1 MKTAPKKPPR
11 IPSGLRSSRAIGA
24 YSVIAGLVVWQLAY
38 QGLAWTHYFKDY
50 AIYHFL
56 SSPLQVMQS
65 FGELYQSGELLR
77 NSYFSLLE
85 FVYGFLLAIV
95 VGVLIGFIMATNK
108 KINYFLDPWVSCLY
122 ATPLV
127 ALAPVIMVW
136 FGLGIFPNSLVVFL
150 GAVFPILLNTYT
162 GIKSVRQNLV
172 EVIRAFGGSSTQVF
186 FKVMIPDATP
196 AIITGIR
203 LAVGRAVISVVVAEL
218 FGAEAG
224 LGFMVYFYSQRFLPG
239 PVFVALVVLVVFG
252 ILSFLAL
259 EKVQGWL
266 SPWYTYQLR
275 RTAPGMEMDRS

>member
-1 MKTAPKKPPR
+1 MKSVAKKQPLVPPW
-11 IPSGLRSSRAIGA
+11 LRSSRAIGA
-24 YSVIAGLVVWQLAY
+24 YSVIVGLAIWQLAY
-38 QGLAWTHYFKDY
+38 QGLAWTYYFKAY
-50 AIYHFL
+50 AINHFL
-56 SSPLQVMQS
+56 SSPLQVIQS

-77 NSYFSLLE
+77 HSYFSLLE

-95 VGVLIGFIMATNK
+95 VGILIGFIMATSK
-108 KINYFLDPWVSCLY
+108 KINYYLDPWVSCLY

-162 GIKSVRQNLV
+162 GIKSVRENLIDV
-172 EVIRAFGGSSTQVF
+172 VRAFGGSPAQIF

-196 AIITGIR
+196 TIITGIR

-239 PVFVALVVLVVFG
+239 PVFVAIVVLVVFG

-266 SPWYTYQLR
+266 SPWYAYRLR
-275 RTAPGMEMDRS
+275 RQAHGMEMEQS

>member
-1 MKTAPKKPPR
+1 MKSTTQKEPLVPAW
-11 IPSGLRSSRAIGA
+11 LRSSRTMGA
-24 YSVIAGLVVWQLAY
+24 YSVVVGIGIWQLVY
-38 QGLAWTHYFKDY
+38 EGLARTHYFKDY
-50 AIYHFL
+50 AIHHFL
-56 SSPLQVMQS
+56 SSPLQVIQS
-65 FGELYQSGELLR
+65 FSELSQSGELLR
-77 NSYFSLLE
+77 HSTFSLLE

-95 VGVLIGFIMATNK
+95 IGIPIGFLMATIK
-108 KINYFLDPWVSCLY
+108 KIDYYLDPWVSCLY

-136 FGLGIFPNSLVVFL
+136 FGLGIFPNSLIVFL

-162 GIKSVRQNLV
+162 GIKCVRENLV
-172 EVIRAFGGSSTQVF
+172 EVVRAFGGSPLQVF
-186 FKVMIPDATP
+186 FKVMIPDAAS

-239 PVFVALVVLVVFG
+239 PVFVAIVVLVVFG

-275 RTAPGMEMDRS
+275 RDNHGMEME

>member
-1 MKTAPKKPPR
+1 VKSAVKKDSLVPAR
-11 IPSGLRSSRAIGA
+11 LRSSRLVGA
-24 YSVIAGLVVWQLAY
+24 YSVIVGIALWQFAY
-38 QGLAWTHYFKDY
+38 EGLARTRFFRAY
-50 AIYHFL
+50 AIHHFL
-56 SSPLQVMQS
+56 SSPWQVIQT
-65 FGELYQSGELLR
+65 FGELCQSGELFR
-77 NSYFSLLE
+77 HSYFSLLE

-95 VGVLIGFIMATNK
+95 IGIPIGFIMATVK
-108 KINYFLDPWVSCLY
+108 KINHYLDPWVSCLY

-162 GIKSVRQNLV
+162 GIKAVRENLI
-172 EVIRAFGGSSTQVF
+172 EVVRAFGGSPSQIF
-186 FKVMIPDATP
+186 LKVMIPDATP

-239 PVFVALVVLVVFG
+239 PVFVGIVVLVMFG

-259 EKVQGWL
+259 EKLQGWL
-266 SPWYTYQLR
+266 SPWYAYQLR
-275 RTAPGMEMDRS
+275 REVHGLEME

>member
-1 MKTAPKKPPR
+1 MKSVAKKEPLVPAW
-11 IPSGLRSSRAIGA
+11 LRSSRMIGA
-24 YSVIAGLVVWQLAY
+24 CSVIVGIGIWQLAY
-38 QGLAWTHYFKDY
+38 EGLARTHYFKAY
-50 AIYHFL
+50 AIHHFL
-56 SSPLQVMQS
+56 SSPLQVVQT
-65 FGELYQSGELLR
+65 FGELYRSGELVR
-77 NSYFSLLE
+77 HSYFSFLE

-95 VGVLIGFIMATNK
+95 VGIPIGFIMATLK
-108 KINYFLDPWVSCLY
+108 KINYYLDPWVSCLY

-127 ALAPVIMVW
+127 ALAPIIMVF

-162 GIKSVRQNLV
+162 GIKSVRENLV
-172 EVIRAFGGSSTQVF
+172 EVVRAFGGSRLQLF

-196 AIITGIR
+196 AIIAGIR

-239 PVFVALVVLVVFG
+239 PVFVGIVVLVVFG

-259 EKVQGWL
+259 ERLQGWL

-275 RTAPGMEMDRS
+275 RQAHGMEME

>member
-1 MKTAPKKPPR
+1 MKSVAKKKPFVPAW
-11 IPSGLRSSRAIGA
+11 LRSSRMIAA
-24 YSVIAGLVVWQLAY
+24 YSVIVGIFMWQLAY
-38 QGLAWTHYFKDY
+38 DGLARTHYFKAY
-50 AIYHFL
+50 AIHHFL
-56 SSPLQVMQS
+56 SSPLQVS
-65 FGELYQSGELLR
+65 RTFGELYQSGELLR
-77 NSYFSLLE
+77 HASFSLLE

-95 VGVLIGFIMATNK
+95 IGIPIGFLMATIK
-108 KINYFLDPWVSCLY
+108 KIDYYLDPWVSCLY

-136 FGLGIFPNSLVVFL
+136 FGLGIFPNSLIVFL

-162 GIKSVRQNLV
+162 GIKCVRENLV
-172 EVIRAFGGSSTQVF
+172 EVVRAFGGSPLQVF
-186 FKVMIPDATP
+186 FKVMIPDAAP

-239 PVFVALVVLVVFG
+239 PVFVGIVVLVVFG
-252 ILSFLAL
+252 ILSFQAL

-266 SPWYTYQLR
+266 SPWYSYQLKR
-275 RTAPGMEMDRS
+275 RVHGMEME

>member
-1 MKTAPKKPPR
+1 MKFVATREAV
-11 IPSGLRSSRAIGA
+11 IPAWIRSPQFLGA
-24 YSVIAGLVVWQLAY
+24 SSVIIGIMIWQLGY
-38 QGLAWTHYFKDY
+38 EWLARTYYFKAY
-50 AIYHFL
+50 AIHHFL
-56 SSPLQVMQS
+56 SSPLQVIRS

-77 NSYFSLLE
+77 HCTFSLLE

-95 VGVLIGFIMATNK
+95 IGIPIGFLMAVHK
-108 KINYFLDPWVSCLY
+108 KINYYLDPWISCLY

-127 ALAPVIMVW
+127 ALAPIIMVW
-136 FGLGIFPNSLVVFL
+136 FGLGIIPNALVVFL

-162 GIKSVRQNLV
+162 GIKSVRANLV
-172 EVIRAFGGSSTQVF
+172 EVVKAFGGSSSQVF

-239 PVFVALVVLVVFG
+239 PVFVGIVVLVIFG
-252 ILSFLAL
+252 ILSFVAL
-259 EKVQGWL
+259 EKVQAWL
-266 SPWYTYQLR
+266 SPWYVYQLKR
-275 RTAPGMEMDRS
+275 QIHGE

>member
-1 MKTAPKKPPR
+1 MTSVAKKEPLVPAWWRSPR
-11 IPSGLRSSRAIGA
+11 MIAA
-24 YSVIAGLVVWQLAY
+24 CSVIVGIGLWQLAY
-38 QGLAWTHYFKDY
+38 EALARTHYFKAY

-56 SSPLQVMQS
+56 ASPWQVIQT

-77 NSYFSLLE
+77 NSYFSFLE

-95 VGVLIGFIMATNK
+95 IGIPIGFIMARVK
-108 KINYFLDPWVSCLY
+108 KINYYLDPWVSCLY

-127 ALAPVIMVW
+127 ALAPLIVVW
-136 FGLGIFPNSLVVFL
+136 FGLGIFPNSLLVFV
-150 GAVFPILLNTYT
+150 GAVFPILLNTYA
-162 GIKSVRQNLV
+162 GIKSVKENLV
-172 EVIRAFGGSSTQVF
+172 DVVRAFGGSPSQVF

-196 AIITGIR
+196 VIITGIR

-239 PVFVALVVLVVFG
+239 PVFVGIVVLVIFG

-259 EKVQGWL
+259 EKVQRWL
-266 SPWYTYQLR
+266 SPWYAYQLR
-275 RTAPGMEMDRS
+275 WEVHGMEVE